1 MDEIL
6 RDMDA
11 RNTRVNQRPGG
22 GSELTKLR
30 FDRRIGSWNKMV
42 KGWPNQWLTKLNI
55 FARCPQA
62 TDDQKKNNQR

>member
-1 MDEIL
+1 MGEIL

-11 RNTRVNQRPGG
+11 RNTRMNQRVGG

-42 KGWPNQWLTKLNI
+42 KGWMNQWLTKLDL
-55 FARCPQA
+55 FARCRQA
-62 TDDQKKNNQR
+62 TDDQNKNNQY